1 MWTAPMPN
9 VNPNN
14 THIPAPRVEFIDKA
28 TNYVS
33 RAWYTWLFNIYQ
45 AVQAGER
52 YGSYYDTT
60 TQSAAAINTA
70 YAVTFNSAYVDAS
83 NNILQFG
90 VYRGSPT
97 SLIYVDNTSTYNF
110 QFSLQLVSTNA
121 TAKNVYIWA
130 DVNGTAVPY
139 SGTKVT
145 LQGASAAS
153 VAAWNFVLNLQK
165 GDYFRLM
172 WSVDNTNVQIA
183 AFTSSSPVPA
193 IPSAILT
200 VTSIVG
206 A

>member
-1 MWTAPMPN
+1 MPN

-14 THIPAPRVEFIDKA
+14 TQIPAPRVDFINRE

-33 RAWYTWLFNIYQ
+33 RPWYTWLFNIYQ

-52 YGSYYDTT
+52 YGSFYDTT

-70 YAVTFNSAYVDAS
+70 YAVTFNSAFTDAAG
-83 NNILQFG
+83 NTLAYG
-90 VYRGSPT
+90 VYIGTPT
-97 SLIYVDNTSTYNF
+97 SRIYVDITSTYNF
-110 QFSLQLVSTNA
+110 QFSLQVTSSSGSA
-121 TAKNVYIWA
+121 QAIYIWA
-130 DVNGTAVPY
+130 DVNGTAVPN
-139 SGTKVT
+139 SATKVT
-145 LQGASAAS
+145 LQGSNAAT
-153 VAAWNFVLNLQK
+153 VTAWNFVLNLQK

-172 WSVDNTNVQIA
+172 WSTDNTNVKIT
-183 AFTSSSPVPA
+183 AFSNSSPVPA